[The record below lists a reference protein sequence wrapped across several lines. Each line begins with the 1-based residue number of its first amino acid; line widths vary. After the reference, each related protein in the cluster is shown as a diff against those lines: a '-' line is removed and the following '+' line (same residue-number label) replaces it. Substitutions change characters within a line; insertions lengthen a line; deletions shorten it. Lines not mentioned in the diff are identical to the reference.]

1 MGGLTG
7 KQNNKPRPAAGS
19 IVSERVE
26 RARPSASAGQSKTER
41 RGNRL
46 LQQVSK
52 YLNSA
57 RNGAVA
63 IEECGGTWREE
74 KAMQGKREGG
84 LDWAG
89 LGWAG
94 LGRRTRTSSKDVVQ
108 LALCGRAEESGG
120 GLLKPWWRIK
130 RRENVD
136 EESRVAR
143 QENW

>member
-1 MGGLTG
+1 L
-7 KQNNKPRPAAGS
+7 KS
-19 IVSERVE
+19 VE
-26 RARPSASAGQSKTER
+26 ELG
-41 RGNRL
+41 
-46 LQQVSK
+46 
-52 YLNSA
+52 
-57 RNGAVA
+57 
-63 IEECGGTWREE
+63 E
-74 KAMQGKREGG
+74 KKRQGKGKGREGWTG
-84 LDWAG
+84 P
-89 LGWAG
+89 GWAG

>member
-1 MGGLTG
+1 L
-7 KQNNKPRPAAGS
+7 
-19 IVSERVE
+19 
-26 RARPSASAGQSKTER
+26 
-41 RGNRL
+41 
-46 LQQVSK
+46 
-52 YLNSA
+52 
-57 RNGAVA
+57 
-63 IEECGGTWREE
+63 EE
-74 KAMQGKREGG
+74 KGNEKVGKREEG
-84 LDWAG
+84 LAELGRAG

-94 LGRRTRTSSKDVVQ
+94 LDWLPRRTRTSSKDVVQ